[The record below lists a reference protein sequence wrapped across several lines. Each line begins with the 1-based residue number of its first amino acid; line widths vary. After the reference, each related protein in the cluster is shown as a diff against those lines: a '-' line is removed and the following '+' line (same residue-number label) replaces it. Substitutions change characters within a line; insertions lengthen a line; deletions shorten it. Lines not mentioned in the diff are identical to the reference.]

1 MGELIARLAR
11 GEVKPAQVATFLWEV
26 PQKPVAVRLAF
37 DIIDRMESEIIE
49 NFRSLT
55 SRGSEIGGVLLGWVL
70 PGSPLTVIVQD
81 YETVPCDYSH
91 GLLYRLSDADLARF
105 ERVIKQHSGSD
116 TAQAVGFFRAHSRKG
131 LSLDSDDVAF
141 LDARFRAPHHV
152 ALLVRPFATKTS
164 VGRIIIREDGTFHS
178 EASYLEFPFRSAQ
191 LEPSLWTPPEPAA
204 PAPVA
209 PPASA
214 APSAAPARPR
224 VRPQVV
230 PILRRDTAPAEATPD
245 AEPFKPS
252 PVDRTDREAADTRS
266 VGSRGG
272 ADAATSEQ
280 KPMAWDGR
288 LIQEVPGSATARP
301 AFWALTVSFAKEAV
315 NLYFDPLRRILVRF
329 LLFARHRRSPAT
341 SAASPD
347 ESQGAGK
354 LMMVLGGIAA
364 VLAILVVLFVYPGY
378 MARSHQTTAA
388 ESAAAELT
396 LRVEPSGTDLLL
408 TWNKNSS
415 AIANASHG
423 VLSINDGDR
432 HEDYDMD
439 GNQLTTGTIMYT
451 PVTGDVSFKMEVTGK
466 NQIKTVTES
475 VRSLRT
481 RPSPMTDG
489 KSPAASTAAKA
500 NPAQPL
506 QPGAPAT
513 TAQPGPPA
521 PTPAPAEVAHKDF
534 NTESLA
540 MRLRPASP
548 TEIADAGLGAAPT
561 SPAGVNVNSSLNMPF
576 ANAPAPV
583 APAPPI
589 TKSAA
594 SSGKVA
600 SAQLVYRKEPEYPT
614 AARQMNAKGQVVLE
628 ATIGTDGRVLA
639 VKVISGHPL
648 LVQAAKAAVM
658 QWRYR
663 PTLLDGQPVENTT
676 QISLY
681 FVGTH

>member
-1 MGELIARLAR
+1 
-11 GEVKPAQVATFLWEV
+11 
-26 PQKPVAVRLAF
+26 
-37 DIIDRMESEIIE
+37 
-49 NFRSLT
+49 
-55 SRGSEIGGVLLGWVL
+55 
-70 PGSPLTVIVQD
+70 
-81 YETVPCDYSH
+81 
-91 GLLYRLSDADLARF
+91 
-105 ERVIKQHSGSD
+105 
-116 TAQAVGFFRAHSRKG
+116 
-131 LSLDSDDVAF
+131 
-141 LDARFRAPHHV
+141 
-152 ALLVRPFATKTS
+152 
-164 VGRIIIREDGTFHS
+164 
-178 EASYLEFPFRSAQ
+178 
-191 LEPSLWTPPEPAA
+191 
-204 PAPVA
+204 
-209 PPASA
+209 
-214 APSAAPARPR
+214 
-224 VRPQVV
+224 
-230 PILRRDTAPAEATPD
+230 
-245 AEPFKPS
+245 
-252 PVDRTDREAADTRS
+252 
-266 VGSRGG
+266 
-272 ADAATSEQ
+272 
-280 KPMAWDGR
+280 
-288 LIQEVPGSATARP
+288 
-301 AFWALTVSFAKEAV
+301 
-315 NLYFDPLRRILVRF
+315 
-329 LLFARHRRSPAT
+329 
-341 SAASPD
+341 
-347 ESQGAGK
+347 
-354 LMMVLGGIAA
+354 
-364 VLAILVVLFVYPGY
+364 
-378 MARSHQTTAA
+378 
-388 ESAAAELT
+388 
-396 LRVEPSGTDLLL
+396 
-408 TWNKNSS
+408 
-415 AIANASHG
+415 
-423 VLSINDGDR
+423 
-432 HEDYDMD
+432 
-439 GNQLTTGTIMYT
+439 
-451 PVTGDVSFKMEVTGK
+451 VTGDVSFKMEVTGK